1 MATAMRHAMHDTGQS
16 GSGLTFA
23 LQALLSRHET
33 YVAESQQEHARMNAK
48 IAGLENERT
57 DLQRSNEKI
66 VAENKELLS
75 KLDTLN
81 ATYAQSDDTVHS
93 LEALLRDTEVEV
105 RRLNGLARRAEEL
118 EAQVQDLDLES
129 SNLKRQLDDG
139 ETESRST
146 LTRWRES
153 ERKIKQLEREV
164 EKIEWE
170 AKREREQHEEVVTR
184 LERERVLER
193 ELGGA
198 EGRLKG
204 AAALQGLESG
214 TGGNVVSHFVKDIL
228 NDNASL
234 QAGIVELREL
244 LQSSNDEVQS
254 LRQQIVHH
262 QPIDSNEAQEPP
274 LSQSVPLDQQLDW
287 AQPSPEPP
295 QREVHVHHHYHA
307 KLAQKRDRPATV
319 RRTSRRRVVVSN
331 VASPMSS
338 TPPTPTPKPQ
348 RMASSPIIPF
358 HLHQPQPMAHRW
370 SASTALSS
378 NVSSIPSSPRSGFDR
393 YGSIFDRLDTGEDSS
408 RPTSPE
414 SAAEYHSPAIKPR
427 LDSFEAVL
435 EDDHE
440 ISESPVDVL
449 VMDPGQ
455 PTLMAQ
461 DTTPSPS
468 QLPKTNAGTI
478 TPQHKAPDFLLV
490 PAYNRSEISTPQ
502 TQIHIDPPSPSTA
515 NIEIR
520 PTLHRS
526 SSHDSL
532 LSISGMDIHLPK
544 QHQQGAASLR
554 IRGNQA
560 HFAISPSVTT
570 RGTLTSST
578 PVAGI
583 TDATAVSSK
592 RSFSSDNQ
600 GASLR
605 GLERVVGLPGAR
617 TEAKNASGLGRLMG
631 GWVSRKWGVAPMKSV
646 ADLRSASSLM
656 PRQQA
661 TQVAPSSPLAV
672 PKRPTLA
679 SVLNGAS
686 ENRIGSMGRTP
697 GINQSGM
704 IPGFFVP
711 KEVVERPTKLEVK
724 EGEVDEEGLRKALRE
739 GGSDGEE

>member
-1 MATAMRHAMHDTGQS
+1 MATAILPAMHDTGQS
-16 GSGLTFA
+16 SSGLTFA

-33 YVAESQQEHARMNAK
+33 YVAESQQEHARMNANV
-48 IAGLENERT
+48 ARLENERT
-57 DLQRSNEKI
+57 SLQRSNEKI

-81 ATYAQSDDTVHS
+81 STYLQSDDTVKG
-93 LEALLRDTEVEV
+93 LEALLRDTEIEV

-118 EAQVQDLDLES
+118 EAQVQDLDQERS
-129 SNLKRQLDDG
+129 HLKRRLDDG
-139 ETESRST
+139 EQESRST
-146 LTRWRES
+146 LSRWRES
-153 ERKIKQLEREV
+153 EKKVKQLEHEV

-170 AKREREQHEEVVTR
+170 AKRQRDQHDDVVAR

-204 AAALQGLESG
+204 AAALQGIESG

-244 LQSSNDEVQS
+244 LQSSNDEVQN

-262 QPIDSNEAQEPP
+262 QPIDTNDSEEP
-274 LSQSVPLDQQLDW
+274 LSQSVSLDQQLGWD
-287 AQPSPEPP
+287 QPSPDPP

-307 KLAQKRDRPATV
+307 KLAQKRDRPPTI
-319 RRTSRRRVVVSN
+319 RRTSRRRAVVGYG
-331 VASPMSS
+331 ASPMSS
-338 TPPTPTPKPQ
+338 TPSTPTTRPQ
-348 RMASSPIIPF
+348 RMFSSPVIPF
-358 HLHQPQPMAHRW
+358 QLHQPQPKAHRL
-370 SASTALSS
+370 SASTTLSS
-378 NVSSIPSSPRSGFDR
+378 NFSSIPSSPRSGLDH
-393 YGSIFDRLDTGEDSS
+393 YGSIFDRLDTGEISS

-414 SAAEYHSPAIKPR
+414 SAAGYHSPTVKPR
-427 LDSFEAVL
+427 PGSFEAVL
-435 EDDHE
+435 EDDDE
-440 ISESPVDVL
+440 VPEAL
-449 VMDPGQ
+449 VEEPSIRSGQ
-455 PTLMAQ
+455 H
-461 DTTPSPS
+461 TPSAQNMTPNPS
-468 QLPKTNAGTI
+468 RLAQMNAGTV
-478 TPQHKAPDFLLV
+478 TPPERKTTNGLLV
-490 PAYNRSEISTPQ
+490 PAENVSEIATPQ
-502 TQIHIDPPSPSTA
+502 TQIHVDYASPSVA

-532 LSISGMDIHLPK
+532 LSISGMDIHLPR
-544 QHQQGAASLR
+544 QRQQPASSMR
-554 IRGNQA
+554 IKGNQA
-560 HFAISPSVTT
+560 HFAISPSISAT
-570 RGTLTSST
+570 RTIPSST

-583 TDATAVSSK
+583 TDATVISSK

-605 GLERVVGLPGAR
+605 GLERVVGLPSAR
-617 TEAKNASGLGRLMG
+617 TEEKNASGFGRLMG
-631 GWVSRKWGVAPMKSV
+631 GWVSRKWGVAPMKSA
-646 ADLRSASSLM
+646 ADSRSSSSLT

-661 TQVAPSSPLAV
+661 TQAAPSSPLAV

-679 SVLNGAS
+679 SVLSGGS
-686 ENRIGSMGRTP
+686 GSGIGSMGRTP

-711 KEVVERPTKLEVK
+711 RDVVERPTKLEVGD
-724 EGEVDEEGLRKALRE
+724 GEVDEEGLRKALRE
-739 GGSDGEE
+739 GASDGEE